1 MNKSDK
7 QGVKLGGYLESCDH
21 KKLNWVDWAMPDAQF
36 KLLHADQASG
46 SFTLLVRFLPNA
58 QAPIHRHIGAVEG
71 LVLDGSFFYTD
82 QPELIFKSGTY
93 IWESDAAVHKPVTDE
108 GAVMFLIFHGAV
120 EGLNDVGEVT
130 GRVNWKWH
138 VEKWNAAGNH
148 YQQTSLASSHECV
161 RGEQ

>member
-21 KKLNWVDWAMPDAQF
+21 KKLNWVEWAMPDAQF

-46 SFTLLVRFLPNA
+46 CFALLVRFLPNA

-93 IWESDAAVHKPVTDE
+93 IWESDDTVHQPISEK

-120 EGLNDVGEVT
+120 EGLDGTGKVT

-138 VEKWNAAGNH
+138 VEKWLAAGNH
-148 YQQTSLASSHECV
+148 YEPTGVALNNECV
-161 RGEQ
+161 GGRQ